1 MSEQNHPSAVKVQ
14 SSAIV
19 LAALITT
26 TGAITASCIQT
37 GLISKSP
44 TVAVASSQMS
54 ATNSPTSTFATPTPT
69 PAPTRQ
75 VSFLGTIEP
84 VKETTYFASPPS
96 AMMRDRSV
104 TPASAPVLL
113 PADRQMTSP
122 WAALQTQPAVD
133 VYAQSPKTAQ
143 KASAWDS
150 VTRFF
155 GQR

>member
-1 MSEQNHPSAVKVQ
+1 MKEQNPHSAVKVQ

-19 LAALITT
+19 LAAMITT
-26 TGAITASCIQT
+26 AGAITASCIQT
-37 GLISKSP
+37 GLISKSL
-44 TVAVASSQMS
+44 TVAVASSQ
-54 ATNSPTSTFATPTPT
+54 TSGWNGPVPTFAAPTPT
-69 PAPTRQ
+69 TTTRQ
-75 VSFLGTIEP
+75 ASFLGTIEP

-96 AMMRDRSV
+96 AMTRDPKV
-104 TPASAPVLL
+104 MPVSAPALL

-122 WAALQTQPAVD
+122 WTALQTQPAVD
-133 VYAQSPKTAQ
+133 AYAQSPKTAQ